1 MAMETTNGAN
11 ATITLSDTDEKVR
24 EALKLCTELADSKSG
39 ESKQVQ
45 YAARQCRDTLR
56 TLLMVRVGL

>member
-1 MAMETTNGAN
+1 VDKAENGN
-11 ATITLSDTDEKVR
+11 ATITLSDTDEKIR
-24 EALKLCTELADSKSG
+24 EALKLCTELSDAKGG